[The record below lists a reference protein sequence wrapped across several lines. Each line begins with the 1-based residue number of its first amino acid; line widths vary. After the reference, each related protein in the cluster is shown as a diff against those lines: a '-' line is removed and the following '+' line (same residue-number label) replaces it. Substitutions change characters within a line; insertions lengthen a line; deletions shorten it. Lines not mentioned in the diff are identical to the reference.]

1 MKNINVIDQKLN
13 LEEIFTNEE
22 IKSLKKTF
30 PKINILIRS
39 SPITTN
45 VNSNL
50 SKISST
56 KTKSSQIENSKDKIY
71 VYKKYYYKLILDDTR
86 NKYEQEGN
94 NIMVKSLSCLIDD
107 LFYEDNIYNNMHKN
121 NSNSIFIYN
130 DDKQKNE
137 KLFFHNKKQM
147 SMANFPEKKSNE
159 MSSEILPT
167 NYDMDKESKINK
179 EEKVINSRNNFD
191 YFKKIKSPNNNYKN
205 IYYYNIINSKKIIN
219 NNNFKNEDKL
229 KNKKFTLKSLHPTKS
244 MNVSMN
250 YQNINKL
257 NNPISYA
264 NHRHMQ
270 SNNYNNYISSIKIY
284 NQTEQNKNNQ
294 LFLKKNNF
302 NQTMTSSLIEGYNN
316 LNYLNL
322 EKRKKESYKKY
333 SGKKLSTKIKSVK
346 YLVKHI
352 SSKKNDS
359 QKNKTPVQTRN
370 ANIRTDSSKFESL
383 FSNNKYSF
391 MNVDT
396 TLFNNIENQNFNI
409 FELTKNVGRENIL
422 PVIGNYIFNRLGFY
436 NLLKY
441 SKYENWCRKI
451 AEGYIRTNPYH
462 TDLHA
467 ADITHTC
474 LIYLKVGKVNKISKL
489 SKNSKCALFLSC
501 MCHDYKHPGVN
512 NNYLK
517 ETKNKIAIKYND
529 ISILENMHIAQA
541 FKLINYSNNEYNI
554 FENLD
559 NNIYKQ
565 IRKEMI
571 SCVLSTDMTF
581 HKDYLNFLK
590 KCIERNKNQNSNSE
604 SNNTENNNNK
614 TSDEDYQ
621 QYMNVLIHSSDISNP
636 TKPFDIYFK
645 WADLVVKE
653 FYEQG
658 DKEKKLNMP
667 CSCDRNK
674 VTIFQSQLGFINY
687 IEIPYFSLFVE
698 VFVNLRFYLDN
709 LNNNKQALLKMQE
722 NENKEKEKQDG
733 KK

>member
-30 PKINILIRS
+30 PKINILIRA

-45 VNSNL
+45 ANSDL

-56 KTKSSQIENSKDKIY
+56 KTKSSQIENSKDKIF

-107 LFYEDNIYNNMHKN
+107 LFYEDNIYKNMHKN

-137 KLFFHNKKQM
+137 KLFLHNKKQTPI
-147 SMANFPEKKSNE
+147 SNYPEKKLNE
-159 MSSEILPT
+159 KSTEILPT
-167 NYDMDKESKINK
+167 NYDMDKDSKTNK
-179 EEKVINSRNNFD
+179 EEKIINSKNNFD
-191 YFKKIKSPNNNYKN
+191 YIKRIKSPNNNYKN

-250 YQNINKL
+250 YNNINKL

-294 LFLKKNNF
+294 IFLKKNNF

-316 LNYLNL
+316 LNYLDL
-322 EKRKKESYKKY
+322 EKKKKESYKKY
-333 SGKKLSTKIKSVK
+333 TGKKLSKKIKSVK

-352 SSKKNDS
+352 STKKNDS
-359 QKNKTPVQTRN
+359 KTPTQTRN
-370 ANIRTDSSKFESL
+370 SNIRSDSSNIESL
-383 FSNNKYSF
+383 FKNKNNKYSF

-441 SKYENWCRKI
+441 NKYENWCRKI
-451 AEGYIRTNPYH
+451 AEGYIKTNPYH

-541 FKLINYSNNEYNI
+541 FKLINNSNNEYNI
-554 FENLD
+554 FESLD
-559 NNIYKQ
+559 NNLYKQ

-581 HKDYLNFLK
+581 HKDFLNFLK
-590 KCIERNKNQNSNSE
+590 KCIEKNKNQNTNSE

-674 VTIFQSQLGFINY
+674 VTIYQSQLGFINY

-698 VFVNLRFYLDN
+698 VFVNLRFYIDN